1 MVKNLPIFELTTDR
15 LGGSLASVP
24 SHLYG
29 SIINFCSY
37 SSRPHGL
44 PVLGDRGDLE
54 DLETDTSNLILFL
67 SWPLWETLPLSVP
80 KTLSIVTLKVVANL
94 ELSWAV
100 VVSKMSL
107 KEKAED
113 SVQVYPNSF
122 FLGTKTKG

>member
-1 MVKNLPIFELTTDR
+1 M
-15 LGGSLASVP
+15 P

-29 SIINFCSY
+29 SIIYFCSC
-37 SSRPHGL
+37 SSRPLGL

-54 DLETDTSNLILFL
+54 DLEADTSNLILSL
-67 SWPLWETLPLSVP
+67 SWPLWKALPHSVP
-80 KTLSIVTLKVVANL
+80 TNLSIVTLKVVANL

-107 KEKAED
+107 KEKAEG

-122 FLGTKTKG
+122 FLGT